1 MADTV
6 PTPDAAPTASFLDRL
21 KKLLGHETK
30 PAVPDVPAPVPAE
43 THYLRALA
51 LLRQID
57 FKKLGPVVFTVPAVL
72 FFAISGVIAW
82 LGLLVGFFIRIV
94 KAVVW
99 PRHD

>member
-1 MADTV
+1 MPDTPKESLWDRLTRLLGR
-6 PTPDAAPTASFLDRL
+6 PTPDT
-21 KKLLGHETK
+21 
-30 PAVPDVPAPVPAE
+30 PAPAPVE

-51 LLRQID
+51 ILRQID
-57 FKKLGPVVFTVPAVL
+57 FKKLAPVVFTVPAVL

>member
-1 MADTV
+1 MADV
-6 PTPDAAPTASFLDRL
+6 PKESLWDRL
-21 KKLLGHETK
+21 KKLLN
-30 PAVPDVPAPVPAE
+30 PPVPPIAPDVPVVPQKE

-51 LLRQID
+51 ILRQID

-72 FFAISGVIAW
+72 FFAISGFIAW

-99 PRHD
+99 SRHD

>member
-6 PTPDAAPTASFLDRL
+6 PNSDDAPKESFLDRL
-21 KKLLGHETK
+21 KKLLGQETK
-30 PAVPDVPAPVPAE
+30 PVTPNVPTPAPVE
-43 THYLRALA
+43 THYLKALA
-51 LLRQID
+51 ILRQID
-57 FKKLGPVVFTVPAVL
+57 FKKLGPVVFTVPVVL
-72 FFAISGVIAW
+72 FFAISGFIAW